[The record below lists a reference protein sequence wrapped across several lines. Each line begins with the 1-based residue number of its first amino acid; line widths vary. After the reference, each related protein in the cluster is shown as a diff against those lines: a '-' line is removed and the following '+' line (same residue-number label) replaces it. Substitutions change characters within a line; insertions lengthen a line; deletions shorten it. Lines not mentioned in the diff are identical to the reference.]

1 MDARAV
7 LAGVSFEQRWR
18 LTPRGEEAWRAYLA
32 ELHDVLS
39 ADAAEEAR
47 VGGKSFRALPP

>member
-1 MDARAV
+1 VDARAV